1 MNEQFIADGLG
12 EPSFETRSSPCQ
24 RRSGDQKMGTWEA
37 QFGYC
42 VRLQRDARFVRLAH
56 GPAQTCAASAASRRV
71 HQRKS
76 RQTLETIMANIFRLQ
91 QTSPWT
97 LEGVG
102 TSIRAIARAVAAE
115 HKLALRAATKAAS
128 PRQSLAEV
136 RAMYV
141 PSEPHQHGTEP
152 CGQKRE

>member
-1 MNEQFIADGLG
+1 MNEEFIADGLG
-12 EPSFETRSSPCQ
+12 EPSVDARSSPCQ
-24 RRSGDQKMGTWEA
+24 RRSGDQKMGTWEE

-42 VRLQRDARFVRLAH
+42 VRLQRDARFVCLAY
-56 GPAQTCAASAASRRV
+56 GACAKVLRPRRDGV
-71 HQRKS
+71 HQRKT
-76 RQTLETIMANIFRLQ
+76 RQTLETIMANTFRLQ
-91 QTSPWT
+91 QTSRWT

-115 HKLALRAATKAAS
+115 HTLALHAATKAAS

-136 RAMYV
+136 RAMCV
-141 PSEPHQHGTEP
+141 PPEPHQHGTEP

>member
-1 MNEQFIADGLG
+1 
-12 EPSFETRSSPCQ
+12 
-24 RRSGDQKMGTWEA
+24 
-37 QFGYC
+37 
-42 VRLQRDARFVRLAH
+42 
-56 GPAQTCAASAASRRV
+56 
-71 HQRKS
+71 
-76 RQTLETIMANIFRLQ
+76 MANIFRLQ

-141 PSEPHQHGTEP
+141 CHLSRTSTELNLAV
-152 CGQKRE
+152 RSANDA